1 MTKPLLYDGCSGA
14 GGAAKGYQRAG
25 FRVIGIDIN
34 PQSHYCGDGF
44 IQMDI
49 LAFLRRYLAGEF
61 ERASAIHTSV
71 PCQKYSKTQRIHG
84 NEYPDLI
91 APTRELLIKTGLP
104 YVMEN
109 VPEAPLNNPTIL
121 NGLMFGLKVVRN
133 RAFETNWFLMA
144 PPEPENVKVYT
155 NSSRGYSSHA
165 NGATHITVAGNNY
178 NPDDGRAA
186 MGIDW
191 MTRDELSE
199 AIPPAYTEFIG
210 RQLMAVI
217 DTTRPGD
224 RAGG

>member
-1 MTKPLLYDGCSGA
+1 MTDNRPLLYDGCSGA
-14 GGAAKGYQRAG
+14 GGAAKGYQEAG
-25 FRVIGIDIN
+25 FRVVGIDIN
-34 PQSHYCGDGF
+34 PQPHYCGDGF
-44 IQMDI
+44 IKMDI
-49 LAFLRRYLAGEF
+49 LEFLRRYLAGEF
-61 ERASAIHTSV
+61 ERAAAIHTSV
-71 PCQKYSKTQRIHG
+71 PCQLYSITQRIHG
-84 NEYPDLI
+84 NVYPDLI

-109 VPEAPLNNPTIL
+109 VPGAPLNNPTIL

-210 RQLMAVI
+210 RQLMTALEGV
-217 DTTRPGD
+217 
-224 RAGG
+224 